1 MTKQA
6 PKHGVTGMALSSEE
20 VQAFMDYLVDAT
32 PTKAKVHKKGEE
44 ATDNSTRDAQVYF
57 IEYEATELYD
67 ILQKVAKTVNLYFKY
82 DLSGIEKAQIV
93 HYKAPS
99 NGYNY
104 HIDIGAEGT
113 AASRKVSVSII
124 LNDEYE
130 GGEICFRTSEEGTCQ
145 KPETGNVIA
154 FSSFIPH
161 KINPVTSGERYAV
174 VVWFTGTPF
183 H

>member
-1 MTKQA
+1 MHSS
-6 PKHGVTGMALSSEE
+6 KHGVTGMSLSTEQ
-20 VQAFMDYLVDAT
+20 VQAFMDYLEDAM
-32 PTKAKVHKKGEE
+32 PVKAKVHKAGKKK
-44 ATDNSTRDAQVYF
+44 TDTAVRDADVYH
-57 IEYEATELYD
+57 IEHEATELYD
-67 ILQKVAKTVNLYFKY
+67 ILQEVAKMVNLYFKY
-82 DLSGIEKAQIV
+82 DLTGIEKAQIM

-104 HIDIGAEGT
+104 HIDLEPHT
-113 AASRKVSVSII
+113 SETSRKVSVSIL

>member
-1 MTKQA
+1 
-6 PKHGVTGMALSSEE
+6 MALSSEE

-44 ATDNSTRDAQVYF
+44 ATDSSTRDAQVYF

-67 ILQKVAKTVNLYFKY
+67 ILQKVAKMVNLYFNY
-82 DLSGIEKAQIV
+82 NLSGIEKAQIM

-99 NGYNY
+99 NGYEY
-104 HIDIGAEGT
+104 HIDLAPNGNDI
-113 AASRKVSVSII
+113 SRKVSVSIL

-130 GGEICFRTSEEGTCQ
+130 GGEICFRTSEHGTCQ
-145 KPETGNVIA
+145 KPETGNGVA

-174 VVWFTGTPF
+174 VVWFTGPCF
-183 H
+183 KW